1 MQTTAVILTKARH
14 LGLGTVQLDEPGS
27 ADVVVDVEY
36 SGISTGTERLLWTG
50 EMPPFPG
57 MGYPLVPGYEAV
69 GRVSHAGS
77 GSGRRQG
84 DFVFVPG
91 ASCFGPVRGLFG
103 AAAGRLVVAGARTV
117 RLDAQLAEQGTLF
130 ALAATAH
137 HALAAG
143 GARLPEL
150 IIGHG
155 VVGRLLARLTVAKG
169 GAAPTVWEANV
180 GRRSGA
186 LGYHVTDSALD
197 GRRDY
202 GSIYDASGDSA
213 ILDTVIP
220 RLAKGGEIVLAG
232 FYSGRPSFSFPPA
245 FMREMR
251 LRVAAEWS
259 SVDLEAVNNLVASG
273 RLSLADLITHRRPA
287 ADAPG
292 AYATAFEDPSC
303 LKMVLDWRAFT

>member
-1 MQTTAVILTKARH
+1 MQTTAVILTEARH
-14 LGLGTVQLDEPGS
+14 LSLATVTIDQPGP
-27 ADVVVDVEY
+27 ADVVVDVDY
-36 SGISTGTERLLWTG
+36 SGISTGTERLLWSG

-69 GRVSHAGS
+69 GRVIMAGAES
-77 GSGRRQG
+77 ERREG

-103 AAAGRLVVAGARTV
+103 ASAGRLVVPGKRAV
-117 RLDAQLAEQGTLF
+117 LLDEGLKDHGVLF

-137 HALAAG
+137 HALASA

-169 GAAPTVWEANV
+169 GSAPTVWETNTA
-180 GRRSGA
+180 RRAGA
-186 LGYHVTDSALD
+186 DGYIVTDSTRDA
-197 GRRDY
+197 RRDY
-202 GSIYDASGDSA
+202 ASIYDASGDCH
-213 ILDTVIP
+213 ILDTAVG

-251 LRVAAEWS
+251 LRIAAEWNPS
-259 SVDLEAVNNLVASG
+259 DLEAVRALVSSG
-273 RLSLADLITHRRPA
+273 QLSLDNLISHRRDAADGPA
-287 ADAPG
+287 A
-292 AYATAFEDPSC
+292 YTTAFEDSGC
-303 LKMVLDWRAFT
+303 LKMVLDWRAFR

>member
-1 MQTTAVILTKARH
+1 MQTQAVILTEARH
-14 LGLGTVQLDEPGS
+14 LSLAAVQLDQPGA
-27 ADVVVDVEY
+27 ADVVVDVDY

-69 GRVSHAGS
+69 GRVAMAGAE
-77 GSGRRQG
+77 SGRREG

-103 AAAGRLVVAGARTV
+103 ASAGRLVVPGKRAV
-117 RLDAQLAEQGTLF
+117 LLDERLEDQGILF

-137 HALAAG
+137 HALAVA

-169 GAAPTVWEANV
+169 GPAPTVWETNEARRDGAV
-180 GRRSGA
+180 G
-186 LGYHVTDSALD
+186 YIVTDREQDA
-197 GRRDY
+197 RRDY
-202 GSIYDASGDSA
+202 ASIYDASGDST
-213 ILDTVIP
+213 ILDTALG

-232 FYSGRPSFSFPPA
+232 FYGGRPSFAFPAA

-251 LRVAAEWS
+251 MRVAAEWS
-259 SVDLEAVNNLVASG
+259 PGDLEAVRSLVADG
-273 RLSLADLITHRRPA
+273 RLSLDGLITHRRDA
-287 ADAPG
+287 ADAPT
-292 AYATAFEDPSC
+292 AYTTAFEDSNC
-303 LKMVLDWRAFT
+303 LKMVLDWRAFR

>member
-1 MQTTAVILTKARH
+1 MQTTAVILTEARH
-14 LGLGTVQLDEPGS
+14 LSLATVQLDRPGE
-27 ADVVVDVEY
+27 ADVVVDIDY
-36 SGISTGTERLLWTG
+36 SAISTGTERLLWTG

-69 GRVSHAGS
+69 GRVVQAGPV
-77 GSGRRQG
+77 SGRREG

-91 ASCFGPVRGLFG
+91 ASCFGPVKGLFG
-103 AAAGRLVVAGARTV
+103 AAAGRLVVPAKRTV
-117 RLDAQLAEQGTLF
+117 ALDERLGDQGVLF

-137 HALAAG
+137 HALSVS

-155 VVGRLLARLTVAKG
+155 VVGRLLARLTIAKG
-169 GAAPTVWEANV
+169 GAAPTVWEANAA
-180 GRRSGA
+180 RHAGA
-186 LGYHVTDSALD
+186 AGYVVTEANTDN
-197 GRRDY
+197 RRDY
-202 GSIYDASGDSA
+202 ASIYDASGDSN
-213 ILDTVIP
+213 ILDTVVG

-259 SVDLEAVNNLVASG
+259 PGDLDEVRNLVADG
-273 RLSLADLITHRRPA
+273 RLSLDDLITHRQPA
-287 ADAPG
+287 ADAPS
-292 AYATAFEDPSC
+292 AYITAFEDRTC
-303 LKMVLDWRAFT
+303 LKMVLDWRAFR

>member
-1 MQTTAVILTKARH
+1 MQTQAVILTEARH
-14 LGLGTVQLDEPGS
+14 LSLAAVKLDQPGA
-27 ADVVVDVEY
+27 ADVVVDVDY

-69 GRVSHAGS
+69 GRVTMAGAQ
-77 GSGRRQG
+77 SGRREG

-103 AAAGRLVVAGARTV
+103 ASAGRLVVPGQRAV
-117 RLDAQLAEQGTLF
+117 LLDERLEDQGVLF

-137 HALAAG
+137 HALAVA

-169 GAAPTVWEANV
+169 GPAPTVWESNEA
-180 GRRSGA
+180 RRDGA
-186 LGYHVTDSALD
+186 DGYVVTDGTQDA
-197 GRRDY
+197 RRDY
-202 GSIYDASGDSA
+202 ASIYDASGDNN
-213 ILDTVIP
+213 ILDTALG

-232 FYSGRPSFSFPPA
+232 FYSGRPSFAFPPA

-259 SVDLEAVNNLVASG
+259 PGDLEAVRSLVADG
-273 RLSLADLITHRRPA
+273 RLSLDNLITHRRDA
-287 ADAPG
+287 ADALA
-292 AYATAFEDPSC
+292 AYTTAFEDSSC
-303 LKMVLDWRAFT
+303 LKMVLDWRAFR